1 MYGCIFCVHQGQ
13 TLHASDATVFFS
25 QKALFAHLARHP
37 RPLPAIPGLLLIEQ
51 DEIPDQYENDYDLH
65 FKSPIEMHPVL
76 AMSEDIGRMPAGVS
90 KEAARR
96 LYGQRL
102 LYDRSQVLELAQ
114 GARIVGLSWPLKYC
128 GEWCLGWHDGVCAAL
143 PMDIIRLDLPRF
155 ISDNKMMGGAS
166 QVMATA
172 RWKFN
177 TRDTNWLKF
186 EKDEVIRNI
195 NCKLPA
201 GESVNLAYKV
211 SASNIRIGPYKD
223 FWCWSG
229 TNANGKSGIFPQAFI
244 DIGTLRDS
252 DGSGPSRAD
261 REGALNNER
270 SKNTSLPTPS
280 RSSFYKKTRARIP
293 ARTTYSASSR
303 KLPPPLTPIPSAYTH
318 DDTSTWDNTQA
329 EAPPLTLD
337 QQKAKDSRI
346 QAPTAAKGLD
356 RLQKPGQDTNMESI
370 NEDLLLDMK
379 LEEVHQ
385 FGKCWTCSPV
395 DSVSTDKVPIAISD
409 VPVVIPVESRY
420 PLRAP
425 VTPPPD
431 PHPKFIDPTRQIPDN
446 VISEIFKVYEDALG
460 FYLFINGQLQ
470 IIIPDDFDYQYA
482 LSHRPRE
489 FGGLEVTYIMESMTP
504 TAGITSQASA
514 EVPQTLTN
522 APMPTQLA
530 PGASSTA
537 GQSSAAHID
546 AMLKLTI
553 GSAIQAS
560 VKGTKLK
567 DRYEG
572 RIGLMTRM
580 GDRTFVT
587 IPTHVV
593 TSALT
598 AARSASF
605 PGDSW
610 INDVQIVSSNG
621 NKEVKQ
627 PL

>member
-1 MYGCIFCVHQGQ
+1 MWV
-13 TLHASDATVFFS
+13 
-25 QKALFAHLARHP
+25 
-37 RPLPAIPGLLLIEQ
+37 
-51 DEIPDQYENDYDLH
+51 
-65 FKSPIEMHPVL
+65 
-76 AMSEDIGRMPAGVS
+76 
-90 KEAARR
+90 
-96 LYGQRL
+96 
-102 LYDRSQVLELAQ
+102 
-114 GARIVGLSWPLKYC
+114 
-128 GEWCLGWHDGVCAAL
+128 
-143 PMDIIRLDLPRF
+143 
-155 ISDNKMMGGAS
+155 
-166 QVMATA
+166 
-172 RWKFN
+172 
-177 TRDTNWLKF
+177 
-186 EKDEVIRNI
+186 
-195 NCKLPA
+195 
-201 GESVNLAYKV
+201 
-211 SASNIRIGPYKD
+211 GPYKE

-229 TNANGKSGIFPQAFI
+229 RNANGKWGLFPQVFI

-252 DGSGPSRAD
+252 DGSGSSRAE
-261 REGALNNER
+261 REGALKNEK

-280 RSSFYKKTRARIP
+280 RSSFYKKTRAGIP
-293 ARTTYSASSR
+293 ASTTYSASSR
-303 KLPPPLTPIPSAYTH
+303 KLPPPLTPIPSAYTYN
-318 DDTSTWDNTQA
+318 DTSTWGNTQA

-337 QQKAKDSRI
+337 RQKAKNSRI
-346 QAPTAAKGLD
+346 QAPQAAKGLD
-356 RLQKPGQDTNMESI
+356 RLQELGQPTNMESI

-379 LEEVHQ
+379 LDEVHQ

-395 DSVSTDKVPIAISD
+395 DSVSTEKVPIVISD
-409 VPVVIPVESRY
+409 VPVIIPVESRY

-425 VTPPPD
+425 VAPPPD

-446 VISEIFKVYEDALG
+446 VISDIFKVYEDALG
-460 FYLFINGQLQ
+460 FYLLINGQLQ
-470 IIIPDDFDYQYA
+470 IIIPNDFDYQYT

-489 FGGLEVTYIMESMTP
+489 FGGLEVTYIIESMTP
-504 TAGITSQASA
+504 TAGITSQASV
-514 EVPQTLTN
+514 EVPQILN
-522 APMPTQLA
+522 NVSIPTEST

-537 GQSSAAHID
+537 GQSSATHID

-605 PGDSW
+605 PGGSW
-610 INDVQIVSSNG
+610 INDAQIVSSNG
-621 NKEVKQ
+621 NKEVKT

>member
-1 MYGCIFCVHQGQ
+1 MWIG
-13 TLHASDATVFFS
+13 SD
-25 QKALFAHLARHP
+25 
-37 RPLPAIPGLLLIEQ
+37 
-51 DEIPDQYENDYDLH
+51 
-65 FKSPIEMHPVL
+65 
-76 AMSEDIGRMPAGVS
+76 
-90 KEAARR
+90 
-96 LYGQRL
+96 
-102 LYDRSQVLELAQ
+102 
-114 GARIVGLSWPLKYC
+114 
-128 GEWCLGWHDGVCAAL
+128 
-143 PMDIIRLDLPRF
+143 
-155 ISDNKMMGGAS
+155 
-166 QVMATA
+166 
-172 RWKFN
+172 
-177 TRDTNWLKF
+177 
-186 EKDEVIRNI
+186 KD
-195 NCKLPA
+195 C
-201 GESVNLAYKV
+201 
-211 SASNIRIGPYKD
+211 
-223 FWCWSG
+223 WCWSG
-229 TNANGKSGIFPQAFI
+229 RNANGRWGFFPQAFI
-244 DIGTLRDS
+244 DLGTLQDS
-252 DGSGPSRAD
+252 DGSGSSRAD
-261 REGALNNER
+261 LKGAFNTER
-270 SKNTSLPTPS
+270 SNNKPLPILP
-280 RSSFYKKTRARIP
+280 RFSFHKKTRAGTP
-293 ARTTYSASSR
+293 ANTTYSSSSR
-303 KLPPPLTPIPSAYTH
+303 KLPPPLTPIPSAYTRDH
-318 DDTSTWDNTQA
+318 TSTWDKTQA

-337 QQKAKDSRI
+337 QQKVKDSRI
-346 QAPTAAKGLD
+346 QAPPAAKGLD
-356 RLQKPGQDTNMESI
+356 RLQNLGQDTNMESI

-385 FGKCWTCSPV
+385 FGKCWTCSPI
-395 DSVSTDKVPIAISD
+395 DSVSTDKVPIVISD

-446 VISEIFKVYEDALG
+446 VISDIFKVYEDALG
-460 FYLFINGQLQ
+460 FYLLINGQLQ

-504 TAGITSQASA
+504 TAGITGQASV
-514 EVPQTLTN
+514 EVPQTLN
-522 APMPTQLA
+522 NVSMPTESA

-537 GQSSAAHID
+537 GQSSASHID

-605 PGDSW
+605 PGGSW